1 MLVLWTKGLA
11 CRILACHRP
20 CSRALSESSLPAI
33 LCLQYGQVVNL
44 IIPRPGPPEVPP
56 PSGLGK
62 VVIEYPDTESAAKA
76 RAAMHN
82 RRFAGRTVTAK
93 YLDEGQFAAGNLD

>member
-1 MLVLWTKGLA
+1 M
-11 CRILACHRP
+11 
-20 CSRALSESSLPAI
+20 
-33 LCLQYGQVVNL
+33 LQYGQVVNL
-44 IIPRPGPPEVPP
+44 IIPRPPPPGQAP

-62 VVIEYPDTESAAKA
+62 VIVEYANPDAASTA

-93 YLDEGQFAAGNLD
+93 YLDEAAFAAGNLE

>member
-1 MLVLWTKGLA
+1 M
-11 CRILACHRP
+11 
-20 CSRALSESSLPAI
+20 
-33 LCLQYGQVVNL
+33 
-44 IIPRPGPPEVPP
+44 PP

-62 VVIEYPDTESAAKA
+62 VVVEYNDTDSASKA

-93 YLDEGQFAAGNLD
+93 YLDENAFAAGNLD

>member
-1 MLVLWTKGLA
+1 M
-11 CRILACHRP
+11 
-20 CSRALSESSLPAI
+20 
-33 LCLQYGQVVNL
+33 NL
-44 IIPRPGPPEVPP
+44 IIPRPGPPEMPP